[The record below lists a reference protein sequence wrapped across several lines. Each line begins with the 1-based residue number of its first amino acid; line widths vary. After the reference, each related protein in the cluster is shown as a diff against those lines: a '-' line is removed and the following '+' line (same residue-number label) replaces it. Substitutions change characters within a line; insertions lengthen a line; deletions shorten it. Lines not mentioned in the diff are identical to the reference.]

1 MTIQHH
7 NHKGLSVS
15 IKLLLP
21 ILIVFLGLWTAAT
34 LAYGYFARNSLEQT
48 ARKETEDL
56 AILLKQDLQQKQR
69 LLSLTTRWL
78 SEEDSIIQAVASND
92 QTILLRAV
100 LPLQAALELDLV
112 RIVDT
117 NDQLLVSS
125 QQRSL
130 SAKNFQDATLNT
142 LTQTGME
149 LSGILITTNTSIPPV
164 LSSFISI
171 KSDEELLATLT
182 TAVAID
188 NTLLQE
194 IRGNTS
200 MHLIAFE
207 GDQVKASTL
216 PLDDYPL
223 QQFPAPNA
231 SPTQVTIAEAAYLV
245 KTVKFSTLGN
255 QILKI
260 AVLKSAEETEL
271 AQRQLWLI
279 VSGFGLLGGVMFTAV
294 VVAGFRMTQGLSRRI
309 QNLTQATQK
318 LAAGDLKTLI
328 PVDTND
334 EVGILAQ
341 EFNTMAQQ
349 LDSRDQQLHQQ
360 MQQLNNTLE
369 ELHQTQEQ
377 LVQQEKMA
385 ALGQLIAGIAHEIN
399 NPLGAIRASANNT
412 DKALQ
417 LIIEE
422 FTDLHQRLNTTEIEQ
437 LFLLINQGLKHQTLI
452 SSSEGRRLKRQVV
465 AQLKEHQIDNAR
477 YIADLLVEMGV
488 HETPELWL
496 PLMKHESGEWALE
509 FAYNFASTYANN
521 QIILHAVERSSKTIF
536 ALKSYARF
544 DRSGKKQ
551 VVQVAQG
558 LETVLELY
566 HNQIKHNIQLV
577 REYQDDTAIWG
588 YPDEL
593 IQVWTN
599 LIHNAIQAMKSGGTL
614 TLNTHQQDNGI
625 QVNIADT
632 GSGIDPETQAKI
644 FDAFFTTKPMG
655 EGSGLGLHICKK
667 IIDKHQGYIKVESQ
681 PGSTQFQV
689 WLPVG
694 SA

>member
-1 MTIQHH
+1 MQHH
-7 NHKGLSVS
+7 NHKGLPVS

-34 LAYGYFARNSLEQT
+34 LAYGYFARHSLEQT

-56 AILLKQDLQQKQR
+56 AILLKQDLEQKQR

-78 SEEDSIIQAVASND
+78 SEEESLIQAVASND
-92 QTILLRAV
+92 QTVLLRAV

-112 RIVDT
+112 RVVDT
-117 NDQLLVSS
+117 NDRLLVSS

-130 SAKNFQDATLNT
+130 SARKFQDTTLNA

-149 LSGILITTNTSIPPV
+149 LSGILMTTDASIPPI

-171 KSDEELLATLT
+171 KSSDAILGTLT
-182 TAVAID
+182 TALAID

-194 IRGNTS
+194 IRGDTS

-207 GDQVKASTL
+207 GDKVKASTL
-216 PLDDYPL
+216 PLDQYPL
-223 QQFPAPNA
+223 QQFPSANT
-231 SPTQVTIAEAAYLV
+231 SPTQINIAEEAYLV
-245 KTVKFSTLGN
+245 KTVKFSTLGD

-260 AVLKSAEETEL
+260 AVLKSAQETEQ

-279 VSGFGLLGGVMFTAV
+279 VGGFGLLGGAMFTAV
-294 VVAGFRMTQGLSRRI
+294 VIAGFRMTQGLSRRI

-318 LAAGDLKTLI
+318 LAKGDLKTLI
-328 PVDTND
+328 PVDSHD
-334 EVGILAQ
+334 EVGILAE

-360 MQQLNNTLE
+360 MQQLNHTLE

-377 LVQQEKMA
+377 LIQQEKMA

-417 LIIEE
+417 VIIEE

-437 LFLLINQGLKHQTLI
+437 LFLLINQGLKHQTLR
-452 SSSEGRRLKRQVV
+452 SSAESRRLKRKVM
-465 AQLKEHQIDNAR
+465 AQLQEHQIDNAR

-488 HETPELWL
+488 DETPELWL
-496 PLMKHESGEWALE
+496 PLLKHESGEWALE

-544 DRSGKKQ
+544 DRSGNKQ
-551 VVQVAQG
+551 VLHVTQG

-566 HNQIKHNIQLV
+566 HNQLKHNIQLV
-577 REYQDDTAIWG
+577 RDYQEDIAIWG

-593 IQVWTN
+593 VQVWTN

-614 TLNTHQQDNGI
+614 TLSTHQQDNGI

-632 GSGIDPETQAKI
+632 GGGIEPETQAKI
-644 FDAFFTTKPMG
+644 FDAFFTTKPVG

-681 PGSTQFQV
+681 PGSTQFHV